1 VKNRFSLALLALM
14 IFAVSLPAFV
24 LAQQKQNQSNTSAG
38 TSSTGKTGLPITPP
52 VRRPRVRN
60 PNNPTEAVA
69 QDFSEALSVIQQN
82 YIDGNK
88 LELNNVY
95 KSSIGGMLR
104 SLDPHSNYFDK
115 DEFEEM
121 MTDQRSEYFG
131 IGASILN
138 YSIGDSLDTYVAATF
153 QDAPAARA
161 GLRFGDRID
170 AVDGVSMHARSS
182 ADVRD
187 KIRGPLGSHVKL
199 TITHAISGKTDV
211 VEIVRAA
218 VPQPSV
224 PDAYMIRPGVGYID
238 MTRGFNRDTA
248 KGLREKLESLH
259 GKGMTSLVLDLR
271 NNPGGL
277 LDQAIRVADVFLPA
291 GQLILTQKGR
301 NGLND
306 YEYTA
311 RNTDPDKTPLVV
323 LVNDY
328 TASASEIVAGA
339 MQDHDR
345 ALIVGETSFGKGLV
359 QSIITIP
366 EQCVEGCAGL
376 TLTSAK
382 YFTPSGRLIQRD
394 YSNGDYYNYIYRGG
408 TLRSEDPNQGK
419 PIGPASKTDTGR
431 PVYGGGGI
439 TPDEPVKRQTV
450 SSVQLRLR
458 DPIFFF
464 TRDLATGRVEGFDK
478 YKVDQAIEFGHTI
491 EPADFPVTAEIFKAF
506 TDYVAKDA
514 NWKTLLPQLDRNRSF
529 IETQLRFN
537 LATAAYG
544 SVSALQVV
552 MRDDPQVAKAIEV
565 EPRARDLA
573 QAAKRARLSQP

>member
-1 VKNRFSLALLALM
+1 VKNRFSLALLALI
-14 IFAVSLPAFV
+14 IFAMSLPAFV
-24 LAQQKQNQSNTSAG
+24 LAQQKQNQSNTAAG
-38 TSSTGKTGLPITPP
+38 TSSNGKTGLPTTPP

-60 PNNPTEAVA
+60 PSNPTEAVA
-69 QDFSEALSVIQQN
+69 QDFSEALSVIQEH

-88 LELNNVY
+88 IDVNNVY

-104 SLDPHSNYFDK
+104 SLDPHSNYLDK

-121 MTDQRSEYFG
+121 MTDQQSEYFG

-138 YSIGDSLDTYVAATF
+138 YSIGDSVDTYIAATF

-170 AVDGVSMHARSS
+170 AVDGVSMHAKSS
-182 ADVRD
+182 AEVRD

-199 TITHAISGKTDV
+199 TITHANSGLTDV
-211 VEIVRAA
+211 VEIVRNK

-248 KGLREKLESLH
+248 QGLREKLATLH
-259 GKGMTSLVLDLR
+259 TKDMTSLVLDLR
-271 NNPGGL
+271 SNPGGL
-277 LDQAIRVADVFLPA
+277 LDQAIRVADIFLPS

-306 YEYTA
+306 YEYAA
-311 RNTDPDKTPLVV
+311 RNTDPDKTPLVI
-323 LVNDY
+323 LVNEF

-366 EQCVEGCAGL
+366 GQCTEGCAGL
-376 TLTSAK
+376 ILTSAK
-382 YFTPSGRLIQRD
+382 YYTPSGRLIQRD
-394 YSNGDYYNYIYRGG
+394 YSDGGFYSYIYRGG
-408 TLRSEDPNQGK
+408 TLRSDDPSKDK
-419 PIGPASKTDTGR
+419 PVGPASKTDTGR

-439 TPDEPVKRQTV
+439 TPDEPVKRQTL
-450 SSVQLRLR
+450 SNMQGRLR

-464 TRDLATGRVEGFDK
+464 ARDLATGRVAGFDK
-478 YKVDQAIEFGHTI
+478 YKVDRAIEFSHVM
-491 EPADFPVTAEIFKAF
+491 EPVDFPITDEVFKAF
-506 TDYVAKDA
+506 SDYVAKDA
-514 NWKTLLPQLDRNRSF
+514 NWKALAPQLDRNRSF
-529 IETQLRFN
+529 IATELRFT
-537 LATAAYG
+537 LATAGYG
-544 SVSALQVV
+544 TVTAQQVR

-565 EPRARDLA
+565 GPRARDLA

>member
-1 VKNRFSLALLALM
+1 MKNRFSLALLALI
-14 IFAVSLPAFV
+14 IFAMSLPAFV
-24 LAQQKQNQSNTSAG
+24 LAQQKQNQSNTAAG
-38 TSSTGKTGLPITPP
+38 TSSTGKTPPTAAPI
-52 VRRPRVRN
+52 RRPRVRN

-69 QDFSEALSVIQQN
+69 QDFSEALSVIQEN

-88 LELNNVY
+88 LDYNNVY
-95 KSSIGGMLR
+95 KSSIAGMLR

-115 DEFEEM
+115 EEFEDM

-138 YSIGDSLDTYVAATF
+138 YSIGDSLDTYIAATF
-153 QDAPAARA
+153 ENAPAGRA

-170 AVDGVSMHARSS
+170 AVDGVSMHAKQS
-182 ADVRD
+182 AEVRD

-199 TITHAISGKTDV
+199 TITHANSGKTDV
-211 VEIVRAA
+211 IEIVRNKVA
-218 VPQPSV
+218 QPSV

-248 KGLREKLESLH
+248 QGLREKLAALH
-259 GKGMTSLVLDLR
+259 AKDMTSLVLDLR

-277 LDQAIRVADVFLPA
+277 LDQAIRVADVFLPV

-306 YEYTA
+306 YEYLA

-366 EQCVEGCAGL
+366 DQCVEGCAGL

-408 TLRSEDPNQGK
+408 TLRSSDPNNGK
-419 PIGPASKTDTGR
+419 PVGPASKTDTGR

-439 TPDEPVKRQTV
+439 TPDEPVKRQQL
-450 SSVQLRLR
+450 SSVQFRLR

-464 TRDLATGRVEGFDK
+464 ARELATGHVEGFDK
-478 YKVDQAIEFGHTI
+478 YKVDRAIEFAHII
-491 EPADFPVTAEIFKAF
+491 ESADFPITAEVFKAF
-506 TDYVAKDA
+506 SDYVAKDA
-514 NWKTLLPQLDRNRSF
+514 NWKTLAPQLGRNRSF
-529 IETQLRFN
+529 IETQLRFS

-544 SVSALQVV
+544 SVTALQVV
-552 MRDDPQVAKAIEV
+552 MREDPQVAKAIEV
-565 EPRARDLA
+565 GPRARDLA
-573 QAAKRARLSQP
+573 QAAKRARMSQP